1 MREWR
6 PLTDGSMS
14 HAFWLLLETLGSL
27 LATACVLRAYMNWLG
42 LGARDP
48 LGQFIIAVTDW
59 IVRPLRAVLPS
70 PRRNVRSA
78 DWPSLLAALVL
89 AVVLAVLFVVL
100 MGAVRAPAF
109 GVVVLLAVFWLVKW
123 SLWLLTAL
131 VLLLAILS
139 WVNPHAPIAPTIDAL
154 TRPFLAPVRR
164 IVPLIGGVDLS
175 PLVLILLAQ
184 LALTVLQSVMPAVFA
199 AVS

>member
-1 MREWR
+1 
-6 PLTDGSMS
+6 MS

-78 DWPSLLAALVL
+78 DWASLLAALAL

-139 WVNPHAPIAPTIDAL
+139 WVNPHAPIAPTIDTL
-154 TRPFLAPVRR
+154 TRPFLAPIRR

>member
-1 MREWR
+1 
-6 PLTDGSMS
+6 
-14 HAFWLLLETLGSL
+14 
-27 LATACVLRAYMNWLG
+27 
-42 LGARDP
+42 
-48 LGQFIIAVTDW
+48 
-59 IVRPLRAVLPS
+59 
-70 PRRNVRSA
+70 
-78 DWPSLLAALVL
+78 
-89 AVVLAVLFVVL
+89 VL

-139 WVNPHAPIAPTIDAL
+139 WVNPHAPIAPTIDTL
-154 TRPFLAPVRR
+154 TRPFLAPIRR